1 MDREV
6 RITLRMPA
14 EIHSR
19 LSGEAKTSRRSLN
32 AEIVYRLE
40 NSLGI
45 DKLPSGAPNVR
56 DSL

>member
-1 MDREV
+1 
-6 RITLRMPA
+6 MPA